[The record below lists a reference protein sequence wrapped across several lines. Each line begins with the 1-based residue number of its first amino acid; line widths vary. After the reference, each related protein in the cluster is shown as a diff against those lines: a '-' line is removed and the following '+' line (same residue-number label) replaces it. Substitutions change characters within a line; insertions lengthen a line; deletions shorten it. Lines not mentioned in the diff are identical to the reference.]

1 MSDREQPG
9 GTPALRIFLAEDHEM
24 VREGLKAL
32 VNSQADMEV
41 VGEAGDGRSAVSGVL
56 DLRPDVVVMDV
67 SMPKMNGLEAT
78 EKLKQACPQVKVLT
92 LTRHT
97 DIGFMQ
103 KLFGAGASGYV
114 LKQSAS
120 SELIRAIR
128 AIVAGNNYLDPA
140 VTAKVMSGYAAKPSN
155 LLDKKRDDL
164 SAREEDVLRKV
175 AWGYSNKEIAAHLD
189 ISVKTV
195 EAHKA
200 NAMSKLELRSRIDVV
215 RFALLQGWL
224 KEN

>member
-1 MSDREQPG
+1 MKDQGPSG
-9 GTPALRIFLAEDHEM
+9 GGPALRIFLAEDHEM

-32 VNSQADMEV
+32 VNSQPDMEV
-41 VGEAGDGRSAVSGVL
+41 VGEAGDGHAAIAGVI
-56 DLRPDVVVMDV
+56 DLRPDVVVMDI

-78 EKLKQACPQVKVLT
+78 EKLKEACPQVKVLT

-97 DIGFMQ
+97 DIGYMQ
-103 KLFGAGASGYV
+103 KLFGAGAAGYV

-128 AIVAGNNYLDPA
+128 AIVAGNNFLDPV
-140 VTAKVMSGYAAKPSN
+140 VTAKVMNGYAARPSN
-155 LLDKKRDDL
+155 LLDKNRGDL
-164 SAREEDVLRKV
+164 SAREEEVLKKV
-175 AWGYSNKEIAAHLD
+175 AWGYSNKEISAQLD

-200 NAMSKLELRSRIDVV
+200 NAMKKLELRSRIDVV
-215 RFALLQGWL
+215 RFALLQGWM

>member
-1 MSDREQPG
+1 MSEREQSGSPS
-9 GTPALRIFLAEDHEM
+9 ALRIFLAEDHEM

-32 VNSQADMEV
+32 VNSQPDMEV
-41 VGEAGDGRSAVSGVL
+41 VGEASDGRSAVAGAL
-56 DLRPDVVVMDV
+56 DLRPDVVIMDV
-67 SMPKMNGLEAT
+67 SMPRMNGLEAT
-78 EKLKQACPQVKVLT
+78 EKLKQACPQVRVLT

-128 AIVAGNNYLDPA
+128 TIVAGNNYLDPV
-140 VTAKVMSGYAAKPSN
+140 VTAKVMSGYAARPSS

-164 SAREEDVLRKV
+164 SAREEEVLRKV

-200 NAMSKLELRSRIDVV
+200 NAMNKLDLRSRIDVV

>member
-1 MSDREQPG
+1 M
-9 GTPALRIFLAEDHEM
+9 LRIFLAEDHEM

-32 VNSQADMEV
+32 VNSQPDMEV
-41 VGEAGDGRSAVSGVL
+41 VGEAGDGRNAVAGAI
-56 DLRPDVVVMDV
+56 DLRPDVIVMDV

-78 EKLKQACPQVKVLT
+78 EKLKEACPQVKVLT

-103 KLFGAGASGYV
+103 RLFGAGASGYV

-140 VTAKVMSGYAAKPSN
+140 VTAKVMSGYAAKPIS
-155 LLDKKRDDL
+155 LLDKNRGDL
-164 SAREEDVLRKV
+164 SAREEDVLKKV
-175 AWGYSNKEIAAHLD
+175 AWGYSNKEISAQLD

-195 EAHKA
+195 EAHKS
-200 NAMSKLELRSRIDVV
+200 NAMKKLELRSRIDVV
-215 RFALLQGWL
+215 RFALLQGWM

>member
-1 MSDREQPG
+1 VRDQGPSVKSVR
-9 GTPALRIFLAEDHEM
+9 LRIFLAEDHEM

-32 VNSQADMEV
+32 VNSQPDMEV
-41 VGEAGDGRSAVSGVL
+41 IGEAGDGHSAVAGAI
-56 DLRPDVVVMDV
+56 DLRPDVIVMDI

-78 EKLKQACPQVKVLT
+78 EKLKEACPQVKVLT

-120 SELIRAIR
+120 SELIRAIH
-128 AIVAGNNYLDPA
+128 AIVAGNNFLDPV
-140 VTAKVMSGYAAKPSN
+140 VTAKVMSGYATKPSS
-155 LLDKKRDDL
+155 LLDKKWGEL
-164 SAREEDVLRKV
+164 SAREEDVLKKV
-175 AWGYSNKEIAAHLD
+175 AWGYSNKEISAQLD

-195 EAHKA
+195 EAHKE
-200 NAMSKLELRSRIDVV
+200 NAMKKLELRSRIDVV
-215 RFALLQGWL
+215 RFALLQGWM

>member
-1 MSDREQPG
+1 MSDREQLG
-9 GTPALRIFLAEDHEM
+9 GSPALRIFLAEDHEM

-128 AIVAGNNYLDPA
+128 AIMAGNNYLDPA

>member
-1 MSDREQPG
+1 MKETEG
-9 GTPALRIFLAEDHEM
+9 ATILRILLADDHEI

-32 VNSQADMEV
+32 VNSQPDMTV
-41 VGEAGDGRSAVSGVL
+41 VGEAGDGRTAV
-56 DLRPDVVVMDV
+56 DLAVELQPNLVIMDV
-67 SMPKMNGLEAT
+67 SMPRMNGLEAT

-92 LTRHT
+92 LTRHADT
-97 DIGFMQ
+97 GFMQ
-103 KLFGAGASGYV
+103 QLFRAGASGYV
-114 LKQSAS
+114 LKQSAA

-128 AIVAGNNYLDPA
+128 TLVAGNNYLDPA
-140 VTAKVMSGYAAKPSN
+140 ITQKVMSGYAARQEN
-155 LLDKKRDDL
+155 LLINKQSEL
-164 SAREEDVLRKV
+164 SEREEEVLKKV
-175 AWGYSNKEIAAHLD
+175 AWGYSNKEIAAQLD

-200 NAMSKLELRSRIDVV
+200 NAMKKLELRSRIDVV

>member
-1 MSDREQPG
+1 MNDSGPSRG
-9 GTPALRIFLAEDHEM
+9 NPALRIFLAEDHEM

-32 VNSQADMEV
+32 VSSQPDMEV
-41 VGEAGDGRSAVSGVL
+41 VGEAGDGRAAVAGVI
-56 DLRPDVVVMDV
+56 DLRPDVVVMDI

-78 EKLKQACPQVKVLT
+78 EKLKEACPQVKVLT
-92 LTRHT
+92 LTRHA
-97 DIGFMQ
+97 DIGYMQ
-103 KLFGAGASGYV
+103 KLFGAGAAGYV

-128 AIVAGNNYLDPA
+128 AIVAGNNFLDPV
-140 VTAKVMSGYAAKPSN
+140 VTAKVMNGYAARPSS
-155 LLDKKRDDL
+155 LVDKNRGDL
-164 SAREEDVLRKV
+164 SPREEEVLKKV
-175 AWGYSNKEIAAHLD
+175 AWGYSNKEISAQLD

-200 NAMSKLELRSRIDVV
+200 NAMKKLELRSRIDVV
-215 RFALLQGWL
+215 RFALLQGWM

>member
-1 MSDREQPG
+1 MDEPKETRE
-9 GTPALRIFLAEDHEM
+9 AIKLRILLAEDHEM

-32 VNSQADMEV
+32 INSQSDMIV
-41 VGEAGDGRSAVSGVL
+41 IGEAGDGGATIERAQEL
-56 DLRPDVVVMDV
+56 KPDIVVMDV

-78 EKLKQACPQVKVLT
+78 EKLKRACPQVKVLT

-97 DIGFMQ
+97 DTGFMQ
-103 KLFGAGASGYV
+103 RLFRAGASGYA

-128 AIVAGNNYLDPA
+128 AIREGNNYLDPA
-140 VTAKVMSGYAAKPSN
+140 ITEKVMSGYVGKQANPIIKQS
-155 LLDKKRDDL
+155 DL
-164 SAREEDVLRKV
+164 SEREEDVLRKI
-175 AWGYSNKEIAAHLD
+175 AWGYSNKEIAAQLD

-200 NAMSKLELRSRIDVV
+200 NGMKKLEMRSRIDVV
-215 RFALLQGWL
+215 RYALLQGWL
-224 KEN
+224 KEK